1 MTSVEGIGGKAA
13 GTARDHD
20 VSEWRLPRSG
30 AGGRPS
36 FWRRLFGGGGKTK
49 VAAKEHGTDLTRDEM
64 GRAEPHFDA
73 SPPHSPPQKTTTA
86 KPAAPQLRARDPA
99 PRATPPKS
107 PRPVKSP
114 MPSADTETVSPTRT
128 RKRTQVR
135 SPSQRS
141 LWASPLTRRILALNV
156 MALAI
161 PVVGLLYLPSYR
173 DSLIQSELELLK
185 TEGKLF
191 SGALAASG
199 VVTGPLGDERLL
211 PETSR
216 QTVRRLVDVSKT
228 RARLFSPDGTLIADS
243 FLLSGPG
250 GVVEIRPLPPLDLTE
265 GVVWKTVTHAYDWV
279 FDRLPSSRHLP
290 PYTENAIQTAADYQE
305 VMQALGGEPATFVRD
320 GGNGSM
326 ILSVGVP
333 VQRYRQV
340 LGALFLTKTSNDI
353 QTTMR
358 NTRLTVLG
366 ISGVALGITI
376 LASLYL
382 ASTIA
387 LPIHR
392 LADAADRVRRAKG
405 RQATIPDLSRRG
417 DEIGDLSGALRD
429 MTEAVWQRMDA
440 IERFAADVAH
450 EIKNPLTSLRSAV
463 ETVARVEDP
472 HQQKK
477 LMMIILEDVQRL
489 DRLISDISDASRVD
503 AEMSR
508 ALSGP
513 VKLKD
518 MLLALADI
526 HAATADTEAPRL
538 TVQAPTYS
546 DAGRNDLVVLG
557 AEGRLGQVLRNL
569 ISNAISFSPPGG
581 SITVSARREDD
592 QVIVTVDDEGPG
604 IPQDKLRAIF
614 ERFYSERPKGE
625 RFGTHSGLGLSISK
639 QIIDAHGGTL
649 TAENLRDTGGA
660 VTGARF
666 VITLPAA

>member
-1 MTSVEGIGGKAA
+1 MTSAEGTGSA
-13 GTARDHD
+13 GDHD
-20 VSEWRLPRSG
+20 VSGWRLPRSDT
-30 AGGRPS
+30 GGRRTFWRGA
-36 FWRRLFGGGGKTK
+36 FWRRLFGRGRKPKIAPKRG
-49 VAAKEHGTDLTRDEM
+49 ALDLTRDEL
-64 GRAEPHFDA
+64 GRTEPHFEPRIA
-73 SPPHSPPQKTTTA
+73 PL
-86 KPAAPQLRARDPA
+86 AAPKRNVPDPQLRTP
-99 PRATPPKS
+99 TPPS
-107 PRPVKSP
+107 APPFAADEAEPQARPRQR
-114 MPSADTETVSPTRT
+114 AR
-128 RKRTQVR
+128 RR

-250 GVVEIRPLPPLDLTE
+250 GVVEIRPLPPLDLNE
-265 GVVWKTVTHAYDWV
+265 GFIWKTVIHAYDWV
-279 FDRLPSSRHLP
+279 YDRLPSGRQLP
-290 PYTENAIQTAADYQE
+290 PYTESAVQTAADYQE

-463 ETVARVEDP
+463 ETVARVEDSA
-472 HQQKK
+472 QQKK
-477 LMMIILEDVQRL
+477 LMNIILEDVQRL

-508 ALSGP
+508 AISGP

-518 MLLALADI
+518 MLLALGDI
-526 HAATADTEAPRL
+526 HATTADTEAPRL
-538 TVQAPTYS
+538 VIDAPQ
-546 DAGRNDLVVLG
+546 RNDLVVLG

-581 SITVSARREDD
+581 VITVSARREDD
-592 QVIVTVDDEGPG
+592 QVIVTVDDQGPG

-649 TAENLRDTGGA
+649 TAENLRDVDGA

-666 VITLPAA
+666 TITLPTA

>member
-13 GTARDHD
+13 GTSRDHD

-36 FWRRLFGGGGKTK
+36 FWRRLFGRGGKPK

-64 GRAEPHFDA
+64 GRTEPHFDA
-73 SPPHSPPQKTTTA
+73 SPPQSPA
-86 KPAAPQLRARDPA
+86 RRPAAPQLRAPDPA
-99 PRATPPKS
+99 PRAIPPKS

-114 MPSADTETVSPTRT
+114 TPSADIETVSQVRA
-128 RKRTQVR
+128 RKRTKAR

-290 PYTENAIQTAADYQE
+290 PYTESAIQTAADYQE

-405 RQATIPDLSRRG
+405 RQAKIPDLSRRG

-477 LMMIILEDVQRL
+477 LMTIILEDVQRL

-526 HAATADTEAPRL
+526 HATTADPAAPRL
-538 TVQAPTYS
+538 MVHAPE
-546 DAGRNDLVVLG
+546 RNDLMVLG

-581 SITVSARREDD
+581 TITVSARREDD

>member
-1 MTSVEGIGGKAA
+1 MTSAEGIGAKTA
-13 GTARDHD
+13 GAARDQD
-20 VSEWRLPRSG
+20 VSEWRLPRSP
-30 AGGRPS
+30 AGGLS
-36 FWRRLFGGGGKTK
+36 SVWRRLFGRRR
-49 VAAKEHGTDLTRDEM
+49 AAKAAVRREAEDPARDEL
-64 GRAEPHFDA
+64 GRAEPHFESRPSGKLPVPPGTPLAPVAPGLRPARPAPEIRPSAAAEDA
-73 SPPHSPPQKTTTA
+73 APVR
-86 KPAAPQLRARDPA
+86 KPARSVPH
-99 PRATPPKS
+99 
-107 PRPVKSP
+107 
-114 MPSADTETVSPTRT
+114 
-128 RKRTQVR
+128 R

-265 GVVWKTVTHAYDWV
+265 GVVWKAVTRAYDWV
-279 FDRLPSSRHLP
+279 FDRLPSGRHLP
-290 PYTENAIQTAADYQE
+290 PYRESAVQTAADYEE

-340 LGALFLTKTSNDI
+340 LGALFLTKSSNDI

-472 HQQKK
+472 AQQKK
-477 LMMIILEDVQRL
+477 LMTIILEDVQRL

-508 ALSGP
+508 ALAGP

-518 MLLALADI
+518 MLMALADI
-526 HAATADTEAPRL
+526 HATTADDAAPRL
-538 TVQAPTYS
+538 AIDVPT
-546 DAGRNDLVVLG
+546 RNDLVVLG

-581 SITVSARREDD
+581 TITVGARREDD

-639 QIIDAHGGTL
+639 QIVDAHGGTL
-649 TAENLRDTGGA
+649 TAENLRDGVGN

-666 VITLPAA
+666 TIALPAA